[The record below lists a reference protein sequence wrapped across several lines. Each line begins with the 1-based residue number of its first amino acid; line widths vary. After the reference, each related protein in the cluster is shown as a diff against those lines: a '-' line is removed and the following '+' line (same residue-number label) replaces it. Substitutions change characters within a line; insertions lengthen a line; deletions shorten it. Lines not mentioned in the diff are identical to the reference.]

1 MCANYRFS
9 SQSRRKT
16 PWDKEPN
23 KTPTQQFLFRTYND
37 AYKQKHPILTE
48 TCEDELINSFVPETC
63 PYPKCGSEH
72 IVKAGKTKN
81 GIMRYQCQNCGR
93 RFTPVTGT
101 IFDGHKI
108 SITEWVDF
116 LLNLFH
122 YVSLTAGSWDNKNA
136 FTTSRYWLEK
146 VFILLREYYSS
157 TPVLSGDVYLDE
169 TYYSVR
175 MGDRQLKEDGTEPK
189 GLSLNKIC
197 IGVACTGSR
206 CVCVIE
212 GKGKPSKNKV
222 WDAFGHVIE
231 PGSKLIHDGEK
242 THDILVDSLGLVS
255 EVHPSKETAG
265 LADEDNPLNRVNKVH
280 RQLKYFLYS
289 HNSFDRKNLQ
299 GYLDL
304 FSFISNPP
312 SDHLEKIE
320 LLLNL
325 GFKSRKNLRFRDFLS
340 LEN

>member
-1 MCANYRFS
+1 MSGNLDYS
-9 SQSRRKT
+9 SDSRQKT
-16 PWDKEPN
+16 PWDRKQD
-23 KTPTQQFLFRTYND
+23 KTPTQHFLFRTYKE
-37 AYKQKHPILTE
+37 AYARKHPPLSSTH
-48 TCEDELINSFVPETC
+48 EDELINSFVPDTC
-63 PYPKCGSEH
+63 PYCHSEH
-72 IVKAGKTKN
+72 VIKYGKTGN
-81 GIMRYQCQNCGR
+81 NVDRYQCRECQKN
-93 RFTPVTGT
+93 FTPTTGT

-122 YVSLTAGSWDNKNA
+122 YVSLTAGSWDNKNS

-146 VFILLREYYSS
+146 VFLLLREYYST

-175 MGDRQLKEDGTEPK
+175 KGDKRLLEDGTEPK
-189 GLSLNKIC
+189 GLSSNKIC
-197 IGVACTGSR
+197 IGVACTNSR
-206 CVCVIE
+206 IVCAIE
-212 GKGKPSKNKV
+212 GRAKPSKKKT

-242 THDILVDSLGLVS
+242 SHRILIDSLDLID
-255 EVHPSKETAG
+255 EVHPTRETAG
-265 LADEDNPLNRVNKVH
+265 LSDDENPLRRVNMVH
-280 RQLKYFLYS
+280 RQLKKFLYA

-312 SDHLEKIE
+312 KDNLEKVE
-320 LLLNL
+320 LMLILA
-325 GFKSRKNLRFRDFLS
+325 FTRRKNLRFRDFFS
-340 LEN
+340 LEG